1 VRMPSGPVDRTSAC
15 ERDGTEWRQRLTEVS
30 AIPIDRAA
38 KSARLTKHYPQVGAT
53 VETDGAAFFCD
64 GHRYQCTRTTVS
76 IACLVRTGSPRSGG
90 VDEAHVRRLSEAEGP
105 LPPILVHETTMQVID
120 GFHRVTAAI
129 RKGLSEVDA
138 YLYHGPIESA
148 FVIAVEANVTHG
160 LPLSLADRR
169 AAAVKILQAYPQWSD
184 RAIAT
189 STGLSAKTVG
199 AIRCATADNQ
209 QLHERLGKDGR
220 IRPLNA
226 AAGRQLASELL
237 SRRPNAPLREIAE
250 AAGISTGTVR
260 DVRARLWRGDDPVP
274 ARRRRNG
281 SCAGN
286 RGKPNH
292 SPVREAPAPA
302 DVQPLMAWLARDPAL
317 RMSRDGRELIR
328 WLHVHAVETID
339 VDQIAT
345 SIPGHCF
352 ENLIE
357 LANRCSANWARI
369 AHDLAVTAERKHSE
383 MAVPSRGGIAADS
396 RFGRSDS

>member
-1 VRMPSGPVDRTSAC
+1 MKTG
-15 ERDGTEWRQRLTEVS
+15 VS
-30 AIPIDRAA
+30 AIPIELAA
-38 KSARLTKHYPQVGAT
+38 KNGRLTKQYPQVGAT
-53 VETDGAAFFCD
+53 VETDGCVSLCD
-64 GHRYQCTRTTVS
+64 GHRFQCTRTTVR
-76 IACLVRTGSPRSGG
+76 IASLVRTGSPRSGG
-90 VDEAHVRRLSEAEGP
+90 EDEAHVRRLAEAEWP

-129 RKGLSEVDA
+129 RKGLNEVDA

-169 AAAVKILQAYPQWSD
+169 AAAVKILHAYPQWSD

-199 AIRCATADNQ
+199 TIRCATADNQ

-237 SRRPNAPLREIAE
+237 SRRPNASLREIAE
-250 AAGISTGTVR
+250 AAGISPGTVR
-260 DVRARLWRGDDPVP
+260 DVRARLYRGDDPVP
-274 ARRRRNG
+274 ARRRDDG
-281 SCAGN
+281 SRASN
-286 RGKPNH
+286 RGQPNRT
-292 SPVREAPAPA
+292 PVREAPAPA
-302 DVQPLMAWLARDPAL
+302 DVYPLMAWLAKDPAL
-317 RMSRDGRELIR
+317 RMSREGRELLR
-328 WLHVHAVETID
+328 WLQVHAVQTID
-339 VDQIAT
+339 TDKIAS

-352 ENLIE
+352 ECLIE

-369 AHDLAVTAERKHSE
+369 AHDLAVSAQRNYSE
-383 MAVPSRGGIAADS
+383 MAIPSRSGIAANS
-396 RFGRSDS
+396 GFGRSGS